1 MTKKSDKNSEESQI
15 DEQAIFARV
24 VNRQRDGLADFYR
37 LYHPRLFRF
46 TYRLT
51 NSFGAS
57 EELVN
62 DIMLAVWDGAAQFRQ
77 QSKISTW
84 VYSIAYRK
92 CMSHLRRKQIKT
104 VPDISVEQLADEAGE
119 NVEDSQW
126 IQQGLERLPA
136 EQQLCMLLVFYI
148 GYSYAEVAEITDCKA
163 ETVKTRMFY
172 ARKKLRKT
180 MPALARLENEGGL
193 R

>member
-1 MTKKSDKNSEESQI
+1 MKMPDHNAEESLL
-15 DEQAIFARV
+15 DDQAIFARV
-24 VNRQRDGLADFYR
+24 VNRERDGLADFYR

-51 NSFGAS
+51 NSFGAA

-62 DIMLAVWDGAAQFRQ
+62 DIMLAVWDGAARFRQ

-92 CMSHLRRKQIKT
+92 CMSYLRRKQIKT
-104 VPDISVEQLADEAGE
+104 VPDVSVEQLADETGE

-126 IQQGLERLPA
+126 VQQGLERLPI
-136 EQQLCMLLVFYI
+136 EQRLCVLLVFYV
-148 GYSYAEVAEITDCKA
+148 GYSYAEVAEIVECKA
-163 ETVKTRMFY
+163 ETVKTRMLY

-180 MPALARLENEGGL
+180 MPALAQLEKQGGV

>member
-1 MTKKSDKNSEESQI
+1 MKMLNHNAEESQI
-15 DEQAIFARV
+15 DDRVIFARV
-24 VNRQRDGLADFYR
+24 VNRERDGLADFYR

-51 NSFGAS
+51 NSFGAA

-62 DIMLAVWDGAAQFRQ
+62 DIMLAVWDGAAGFRQ

-84 VYSIAYRK
+84 VFSIAYRK
-92 CMSHLRRKQIKT
+92 CMSYLRRKQIKT
-104 VPDISVEQLADEAGE
+104 VPDVAVEQLADETGE
-119 NVEDSQW
+119 NVEDLQW
-126 IQQGLERLPA
+126 VQQGLERLPI
-136 EQQLCMLLVFYI
+136 EQRLCVLLVFYV
-148 GYSYAEVAEITDCKA
+148 GYSYAEVAEIVDCKA

-172 ARKKLRKT
+172 ARKKLRET
-180 MPALARLENEGGL
+180 MPALAQLEKQGGV